1 MSSYYLYVVSCN
13 DNTLYTGITTD
24 VERRVREHNTSKK
37 GAKYTQAR
45 RPVFLVHKRRFKS
58 RSNASKEEYA
68 FKKLSRE
75 EKLASIQKT
84 LK

>member
-24 VERRVREHNTSKK
+24 VVRRVNEHNTSKK

-45 RPVFLVHKRRFKS
+45 RPVFLVYTKRFRS
-58 RSNASKEEYA
+58 RSKASKEEYA
-68 FKKLSRE
+68 FKQLSRE
-75 EKLASIQKT
+75 EKMASIQKQV
-84 LK
+84 K